1 MSVAS
6 ILYFLFLMLG
16 IPLIILVVGFVLFFV
31 RSKHRRKIG
40 AVLIVI
46 GGVELSI
53 WLILS
58 GGIPHIGSGEII
70 SIVTI
75 ILGLVSLY
83 SASRNSKN

>member
-40 AVLIVI
+40 VVLIVLGSI
-46 GGVELSI
+46 YLSI
-53 WLILS
+53 WLILG
-58 GGIPHIGSGEII
+58 GGIHIDGEAMI
-70 SIVTI
+70 SIAII

-83 SASRNSKN
+83 YASRNSKH